1 MIRFSI
7 FIVLIFLLTTTFL
20 YAESFTG
27 KCISVSSGDTLNVTH
42 NGRESVIKLEGA
54 DCPEEGQDYFNE
66 AKDYTA
72 DLVLNKEVW
81 IDVKRAGY
89 DKKLI
94 AIVKC
99 DNKELN
105 LELVKNGLAW
115 YDYRLMKNRELCDAE
130 KTARDNKQGL
140 WAGSNPIEPW
150 NFKRSSSG
158 IVPIGLSSTE
168 LRSKKSSSS
177 SGSGRSGD
185 FGFVPAVGKCESS
198 FKISTVPNYNNNSSS
213 SSGSSSGG
221 KQISQNGQQGQ
232 SSSQQTSSST
242 ITITSTSSGVSMSSR
257 RNEDK
262 STSARTSQQGTDMCY
277 VCMKQCPKDKLIWFN
292 GININVCSNCIT
304 EDIDNS
310 GFVQL
315 LYQKVRE
322 TMERDW
328 NMTGAG
334 IPNLDVEHLKKNTLG
349 QYSIKW
355 REIKIDRAQNIIIT
369 LAVIS
374 HEFAH
379 AWQQANYPQID
390 DLTYIEGFATW
401 IQYKFVEY
409 MGYKKAAEVIV
420 AMTPELYRY
429 GFQYFRGAERNYSFP
444 SGIREHLATL
454 EKEGK

>member
-1 MIRFSI
+1 MIRLSI
-7 FIVLIFLLTTTFL
+7 FIVLMFLVTTSFL

-27 KCISVSSGDTLNVTH
+27 KCISVTSGDTICVTH
-42 NGRESVIKLEGA
+42 NGKESVIKLEGV
-54 DCPEEGQDYFNE
+54 DCPEEGQSYFNE

-72 DLVLNKEVW
+72 DLILNKEVW

-94 AIVKC
+94 AIVKF

-115 YDYRLMKNRELCDAE
+115 YDYRFMKNREICDAE

-140 WAGSNPIEPW
+140 WAGSNTKEPW

-158 IVPIGLSSTE
+158 IVPIGMTSTE

-177 SGSGRSGD
+177 SGSSGD
-185 FGFVPAVGKCESS
+185 FGFIPAVGKCESS
-198 FKISTVPNYNNNSSS
+198 FKISTVPTYNSNSSS
-213 SSGSSSGG
+213 GSGSSSGG
-221 KQISQNGQQGQ
+221 KQSSQKGQQGQ
-232 SSSQQTSSST
+232 SSTQRTSSST
-242 ITITSTSSGVSMSSR
+242 VSITSNGSDISISRKRSEEKNSSAGT
-257 RNEDK
+257 N
-262 STSARTSQQGTDMCY
+262 QQNRDMCY
-277 VCMKQCPKDKLIWFN
+277 VCMKQCPKDRLIWFN
-292 GININVCSNCIT
+292 GININVCSNCIA

-315 LYQKVRE
+315 LYKKVRE

-334 IPNLDVEHLKKNTLG
+334 IPNLDVDHLKKNVLG

-355 REIKIDRAQNIIIT
+355 REIKIDRAQSIIIT

-390 DLTYIEGFATW
+390 SLTYIEGFATW

-409 MGYKKAAEVIV
+409 MGYQKAAEIIV
-420 AMTPELYRY
+420 AMTPDLYRR
-429 GFQYFRGAERNYSFP
+429 GFHYFREAEGDYGFP
-444 SGIREHLATL
+444 SGIKEHLATL